1 MVDRVMKTK
10 ECISLSLNA
19 PDDPPGRG
27 GVDARLAAIA
37 DSRYYIRRAFRII
50 DDEAR
55 KAGLDPLEC
64 QALVQLVGAPDAT
77 QSVTDLALR
86 LDVPR
91 GLVSRIAKALDERG
105 LVVRAPSLEDRRVT
119 LVTTTEAGHEM
130 VRRVDAAVQPR
141 FEVLQQDM
149 SLHRRSEALRI
160 WAGNFG
166 FR

>member
-1 MVDRVMKTK
+1 MKTT
-10 ECISLSLNA
+10 ESGTPSPVSA
-19 PDDPPGRG
+19 DD
-27 GVDARLAAIA
+27 GVNSATASSRLAAIA

-64 QALVQLVGAPDAT
+64 QALVQLVGTPDAT
-77 QSVTDLALR
+77 RSVTDLAQR

-91 GLVSRIAKALDERG
+91 GLVSRIAKALEERG
-105 LVVRAPSLEDRRVT
+105 LVTRTQSSEDGRVT
-119 LVTTTEAGHEM
+119 LVTTTLEGREL
-130 VRRVDAAVQPR
+130 VRSVDAAAQPR
-141 FEVLQQDM
+141 FEELQREM
-149 SLHRRSEALRI
+149 SAERRHEALRI